1 MPHEVDMAK
10 PFITI
15 GMLPFLA
22 LILSACSV
30 PRDADSVPAADSGQ
44 DLMASSPAAAGS
56 EMDAASQT
64 DEQTDDMPDDEV
76 EQNAVLPP
84 LSFTWNTDYAS
95 FVTAPQQV
103 RTAAKQACEARGYEV
118 AVMASISLD
127 ADSASADFTCRGAGD

>member
-1 MPHEVDMAK
+1 MAK

-15 GMLPFLA
+15 GMLPFPA

-56 EMDAASQT
+56 DVDAAS
-64 DEQTDDMPDDEV
+64 QTDDMPDDEV

>member
-15 GMLPFLA
+15 GMLPFPA

-56 EMDAASQT
+56 DVDAAS
-64 DEQTDDMPDDEV
+64 QTDDMPDDEV
-76 EQNAVLPP
+76 EQNVALPP
-84 LSFTWNTDYAS
+84 LSFTWNADYAS
-95 FVTAPQQV
+95 FVPAPQQV

-118 AVMASISLD
+118 EVMASISLD

>member
-1 MPHEVDMAK
+1 MAK

-44 DLMASSPAAAGS
+44 DLMASSPAAAGLD
-56 EMDAASQT
+56 MDTAS
-64 DEQTDDMPDDEV
+64 QTDDMPDYEV

-95 FVTAPQQV
+95 FVTVPQQV
-103 RTAAKQACEARGYEV
+103 RTAAKQACEACGYEV
-118 AVMASISLD
+118 GVMASISLD
-127 ADSASADFTCRGAGD
+127 ADSALADFTCLGAGD

>member
-1 MPHEVDMAK
+1 MTK

-15 GMLPFLA
+15 GMLPFLP

-56 EMDAASQT
+56 DMDAASQT
-64 DEQTDDMPDDEV
+64 GEQTDDMPDDEV

-84 LSFTWNTDYAS
+84 LSFTWNTDYAG
-95 FVTAPQQV
+95 FVTAP
-103 RTAAKQACEARGYEV
+103 
-118 AVMASISLD
+118 
-127 ADSASADFTCRGAGD
+127 